1 MVLNWLLP
9 LHDGKSFG
17 MTGRILVMLLGPLP
31 AVSDLMARL
40 DELTSAE
47 KSRLKIGTD
56 GTAQERRLHEVSD
69 AG

>member
-1 MVLNWLLP
+1 
-9 LHDGKSFG
+9 
-17 MTGRILVMLLGPLP
+17 MLLGPLP

-47 KSRLKIGTD
+47 KSRLKNGTD